1 MFSSVILTFI
11 SINPRLQKF
20 MSTAGCRT
28 FATTSSFVNSEI
40 RYCVLQLQDT
50 KIKTTKKKIIF
61 MTLNV
66 MSLHKAMTISFVLEF
81 VSKLVS
87 AEVSS
92 FI

>member
-1 MFSSVILTFI
+1 MFSSLILTLI
-11 SINPRLQKF
+11 SISLRLRKF

-50 KIKTTKKKIIF
+50 KNKTTKIFIF

-81 VSKLVS
+81 VSKSVS
-87 AEVSS
+87 ADVSS
-92 FI
+92 FT